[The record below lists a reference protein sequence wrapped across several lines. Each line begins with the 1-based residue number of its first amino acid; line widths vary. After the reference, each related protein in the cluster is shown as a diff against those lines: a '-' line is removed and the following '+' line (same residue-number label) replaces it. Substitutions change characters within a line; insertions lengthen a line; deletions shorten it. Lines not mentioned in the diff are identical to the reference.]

1 MGCKEVKWAV
11 GVRPA
16 AEQHSPRV
24 QLPLH
29 VGTLDYISFVR
40 VVVDYCISIDVKS
53 WRAWREDNSDVPSGR
68 AVLEVTKQPAP
79 NVPKPCHSGAQ
90 NDLSAEQGSAKCVLP
105 IICLLICFHVFQ
117 Q

>member
-1 MGCKEVKWAV
+1 MGRGGQAGCRAAQPS
-11 GVRPA
+11 GPA
-16 AEQHSPRV
+16 APSRRHPG
-24 QLPLH
+24 L
-29 VGTLDYISFVR
+29 YISFVR

-68 AVLEVTKQPAP
+68 AVLKVTKQPAP